1 MKLPHRNYVDAKT
14 ESRVKKYL
22 SFLVFVTVVPSLYLA
37 YNLVK
42 EEVFAQQAKSF
53 VIKEFKFDEMYYTN
67 LEIDP
72 KSKKIELSLIG
83 KSISKSTL
91 EAI

>member
-1 MKLPHRNYVDAKT
+1 MWMQKT

-53 VIKEFKFDEMYYTN
+53 VIKEFKFDETYYTN
-67 LEIDP
+67 LKIDP

>member
-1 MKLPHRNYVDAKT
+1 
-14 ESRVKKYL
+14 
-22 SFLVFVTVVPSLYLA
+22 
-37 YNLVK
+37 
-42 EEVFAQQAKSF
+42 
-53 VIKEFKFDEMYYTN
+53 VIKEFKFDETYYIN

>member
-1 MKLPHRNYVDAKT
+1 MWMQKT

-53 VIKEFKFDEMYYTN
+53 VIKEFKFDETYYTN

>member
-1 MKLPHRNYVDAKT
+1 MWMQKT

-42 EEVFAQQAKSF
+42 EEVFAQQAKLF
-53 VIKEFKFDEMYYTN
+53 VIKEFKFDDTYYTN

-72 KSKKIELSLIG
+72 KYKKIELSLIG

>member
-1 MKLPHRNYVDAKT
+1 MWMQKT

-22 SFLVFVTVVPSLYLA
+22 SFLVFVTVVPSLYLD

-53 VIKEFKFDEMYYTN
+53 VIKEFKFDETYYTN

>member
-1 MKLPHRNYVDAKT
+1 MWMQKT

-53 VIKEFKFDEMYYTN
+53 VIKEFKLDETYYTN

>member
-1 MKLPHRNYVDAKT
+1 MWMQKT

-42 EEVFAQQAKSF
+42 EEVFAQQAKLF
-53 VIKEFKFDEMYYTN
+53 VIKEFKFDDTYYTN